1 MCTVTIVRA
10 PSGQGG
16 SFLTR
21 IVSNRD
27 EQRTRAAELPPRR
40 VAMGSRLSAM
50 PIDSG
55 AGGTWIAA
63 TGAGLA
69 FCLLNVNPSPG
80 AARGAWVGRGSR
92 GHIIPALADAA
103 DVREAAERLV
113 ARDPAATAPFKLLIA
128 DSCRVVVARSDGAR
142 IDVSPA
148 RPIDAPI
155 MHTSS
160 GLGDELVQRPRREL
174 FEACFATGRD
184 AFEQQRAFHGHAW
197 PEAGHLS
204 VAMSRAD
211 ARTVSRTVIDLQDSC
226 VRLEWTPL
234 DDGLA
239 PAREPVVVEL
249 PKVGVGCGA

>member
-10 PSGQGG
+10 PIGQGG

-40 VAMGSRLSAM
+40 VAMGTRLAAM

-63 TGAGLA
+63 TDAGLA
-69 FCLLNVNPSPG
+69 FCLLNVNPSP
-80 AARGAWVGRGSR
+80 AMPRSAWAGRGSR
-92 GHIIPALADAA
+92 GHIIPSLAATS
-103 DVREAAERLV
+103 DVREAAELL
-113 ARDPAATAPFKLLIA
+113 ASMNAAATAPFKLLIA
-128 DSCRVVVARSDGAR
+128 DSRSVVIAKSDGAR
-142 IDVSPA
+142 IEVCPA
-148 RPIDAPI
+148 RAIEGPI

-160 GLGDELVQRPRREL
+160 GLGDDLVQLPRREL
-174 FEACFATGRD
+174 FEAYFSTGRD

-197 PEAGHLS
+197 PDAGHLS

-211 ARTVSRTVIDLQDSC
+211 ARTTSRTVIDLHDSC

-234 DDGLA
+234 DDGLV

-249 PKVGVGCGA
+249 PTIGAGCGA